1 MRQSNAYGENAC
13 SQMNPPLY
21 NLNRFFF
28 SFLFFIYGVQT
39 VTFKSNLNSTLAQ
52 ELPTVRIKSKTF
64 LKS

>member
-39 VTFKSNLNSTLAQ
+39 VAQ

>member
-1 MRQSNAYGENAC
+1 MRMGKTHVSK
-13 SQMNPPLY
+13 MNPPLY
-21 NLNRFFF
+21 NLNSFLF

-52 ELPTVRIKSKTF
+52 ELPTVRIKSKAF